1 VYNPVAA
8 YFVCFRR
15 HNVAFE
21 QHLASRAKFG
31 EPILFHGE
39 STVKQLLFLAL
50 MVGMLAPIAIAQSQ
64 YEVPGVF
71 SFTYGD
77 GWTKGARKGAAPKE
91 LDWLVNTSN
100 HDVNFHADITQS
112 EVSFDNWVT
121 EAAKTVTPDRALT
134 TREPFTTASGVK
146 GYKLAWTVKT
156 ASGNSFVRDQ
166 YFFRGNHDAKIQLSG
181 MAPASEA
188 TTFAPTFDAFAKSLV
203 LQK

>member
-1 VYNPVAA
+1 
-8 YFVCFRR
+8 
-15 HNVAFE
+15 
-21 QHLASRAKFG
+21 
-31 EPILFHGE
+31 
-39 STVKQLLFLAL
+39 VKQTLFLAL

-77 GWTKGARKGAAPKE
+77 GWTKGARKGATPKE

-100 HDVNFHADITQS
+100 HDVNFHADVTQS
-112 EVSFDNWVT
+112 EVPFDNWVK
-121 EAAKTVTPDRALT
+121 EAAKGVTPERALT
-134 TREPFTTASGVK
+134 AKEPFTTTSGVK
-146 GYKLAWTVKT
+146 GYKLTWTVKT

-181 MAPASEA
+181 MAPAADA